1 MHFTPI
7 ISTNFDDQTSSED
20 LNNGKTHELIDPT
33 HPSTP
38 LCRLSP
44 PSILDK
50 PVVVKYIHSH
60 DMFSRKIP
68 CLNEHAHSQYD
79 YISILAIY
87 SALL

>member
-1 MHFTPI
+1 MHFPPI

-20 LNNGKTHELIDPT
+20 LNNGKTRALIAPT

-50 PVVVKYIHSH
+50 SIVVKYIHSH
-60 DMFSRKIP
+60 DMFPLRRSLVQMNLLTLATAANP
-68 CLNEHAHSQYD
+68 SSQFIQLY
-79 YISILAIY
+79 
-87 SALL
+87 